1 MSFILFFLLLLS
13 CEARREYPEVSKIP
27 WERSWEEALER
38 AGSEKKPVFVYFYA
52 VWCSWCREYE
62 EVLERKRVR
71 SLISERFV
79 PLLLDIDRDR
89 RLFVK
94 FGGRG
99 TPFTVLLSPEGK
111 MLVRFH
117 GVAKE
122 KDLLGLLSLVLEG
135 SVGVLEKKK
144 LLSVGE
150 VSGKRCAEIKSK
162 FIEDLK
168 VRFDPVFG
176 GFSSPSEGGAVFKW
190 PTPFT
195 YAYLL
200 ERGYLVEEA
209 LFSLDKDI
217 EYLFDRVDGGF
228 FNFYDRSRAFEFF
241 FETSKSLKVNG
252 GMILALVEAFKKTGK
267 DEYLK
272 LALETFSY
280 LERNLLHGSG
290 CYLNA
295 QVSDPKYYNLPPEER
310 KKRRP
315 PHPDTAIV
323 VEDNSRAVL
332 GLLSLYRVTG
342 DRRLAE
348 RAKAC
353 LRYMLNNL
361 LEGKT
366 LYRFYDVKNGKKGDP
381 NFGMDVSFFSL
392 ALLEAGMKKE
402 ALRVALLEADHTWVS
417 RSVLLYTL
425 LKLGKKEEAL
435 ELAEKLSFDPDYHN
449 PDDMVFLIR
458 SLELLIGRC

>member
-1 MSFILFFLLLLS
+1 
-13 CEARREYPEVSKIP
+13 
-27 WERSWEEALER
+27 
-38 AGSEKKPVFVYFYA
+38 
-52 VWCSWCREYE
+52 
-62 EVLERKRVR
+62 
-71 SLISERFV
+71 
-79 PLLLDIDRDR
+79 
-89 RLFVK
+89 
-94 FGGRG
+94 
-99 TPFTVLLSPEGK
+99 
-111 MLVRFH
+111 
-117 GVAKE
+117 
-122 KDLLGLLSLVLEG
+122 
-135 SVGVLEKKK
+135 
-144 LLSVGE
+144 
-150 VSGKRCAEIKSK
+150 
-162 FIEDLK
+162 
-168 VRFDPVFG
+168 
-176 GFSSPSEGGAVFKW
+176 
-190 PTPFT
+190 
-195 YAYLL
+195 
-200 ERGYLVEEA
+200 
-209 LFSLDKDI
+209 
-217 EYLFDRVDGGF
+217 
-228 FNFYDRSRAFEFF
+228 
-241 FETSKSLKVNG
+241 
-252 GMILALVEAFKKTGK
+252 MILALVEAFKKTGK

-272 LALETFSY
+272 LALETFGY

-353 LRYMLNNL
+353 LRYMLSNL